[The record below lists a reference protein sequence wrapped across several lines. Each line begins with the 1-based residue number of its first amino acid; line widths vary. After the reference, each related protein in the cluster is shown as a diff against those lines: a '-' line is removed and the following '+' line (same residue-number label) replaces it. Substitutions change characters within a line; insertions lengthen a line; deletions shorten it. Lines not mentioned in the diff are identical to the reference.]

1 MRKVSLF
8 LGLALFAL
16 AGSARAQEESAPAG
30 APPALDGNG
39 APMAGPEAA
48 PVSAPVAAAAPDSKM
63 QVGLNLLPMALGKV
77 TGADANGGS
86 SSMDLGFA
94 YGVGLSFGYAVIPGL
109 TVGLAPQA
117 VLHVIPKD
125 ATGTASKEFD
135 IMARVAYAYTVAP
148 KFAIYAE
155 VLPGYSII
163 TNPSPFNAGKGLV
176 LAGGVGATMDVT
188 DQVFVNLGVGYQMG
202 FQKISQGGATADEK
216 SKFLR
221 VALGAGVKL

>member
-63 QVGLNLLPMALGKV
+63 QVGLNLLPMLLGK
-77 TGADANGGS
+77 TKTDIGNFD
-86 SSMDLGFA
+86 MKMA

-109 TVGLAPQA
+109 TVGVAPQA
-117 VLHVIPKD
+117 LFNVKAKD
-125 ATGTASKEFD
+125 GGGDAGKAYD
-135 IMARVAYAYTVAP
+135 LLARVAYTYTVAP
-148 KFAIYAE
+148 KIGIYAE

-163 TNPSPFNAGKGLV
+163 APPAGDKAKGFV
-176 LAGGVGATMDVT
+176 IAGGVGGMMDVT
-188 DQVFVNLGVGYQMG
+188 DQVFVNVGVGYQYGM
-202 FQKISQGGATADEK
+202 QKMSGAKDNL
-216 SKFLR
+216 SYLR
-221 VALGAGVKL
+221 IAVGAGVKL